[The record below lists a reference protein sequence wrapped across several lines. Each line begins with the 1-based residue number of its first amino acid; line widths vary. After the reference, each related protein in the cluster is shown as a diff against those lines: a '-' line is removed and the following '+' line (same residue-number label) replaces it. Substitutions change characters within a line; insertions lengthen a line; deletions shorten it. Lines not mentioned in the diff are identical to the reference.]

1 MLYLVYCPDTP
12 GKSDLR
18 KAQRDAHRNYMSAH
32 DTHIFFGG
40 PTMAQDD
47 GDADGTA
54 LLVNF
59 PDIDAVHA
67 FLDGDPYYNAGLF
80 ASRLVK
86 PLQPV
91 RIAPEV
97 VKSSQEQITRKTE

>member
-1 MLYLVYCPDTP
+1 
-12 GKSDLR
+12 
-18 KAQRDAHRNYMSAH
+18 MSTH
-32 DTHIFFGG
+32 DPHIFLGG
-40 PTMAQDD
+40 PTKDEYD

-54 LLVNF
+54 LVVNF
-59 PDIDAVHA
+59 PDIDAVYA
-67 FLDGDPYYNAGLF
+67 FLDGDPYYISGLF

-97 VKSSQEQITRKTE
+97 LEASQEQIPRDTE